1 MLFLKRLFG
10 TGKPAIMEETS
21 DRVDYDVSTNITP
34 EKIDQIMTSANT
46 GDTEDQ
52 CRLSREI
59 LEKNADIMQALST
72 RKNAVI
78 GCGWRLEPGDD
89 SEAARMAA
97 EQLQT
102 ALRECGGDGS
112 DAFDDLLEDLLGALL
127 PGFAVS
133 EILWQPGGGLTGF
146 HHVGQQHFTFV
157 DGYTPRLVTRDNPR
171 GEVIDRKRIIFHRVR
186 FHGGDPARGG
196 LIRPLAW
203 LHCFKTVGEKDL
215 LSFIERHGMP
225 FVAAKVDET
234 TFEREKNLVKRLI
247 RNFGSAGG
255 GIFTKNVELQL
266 LDSTSTGEA
275 YFRLLEYLEADAQS
289 SVRQDIL
296 ESDCRILQRT
306 INAQL
311 LKPWTEYNFG
321 GSVAAPQLVINCAAP
336 EDSEANANTL
346 KTLFEAGFEAD
357 EKEVSERFGWNLRR
371 RADETA
377 QAAPSA
383 APAASQEDQ
392 DAAHTLNLK
401 QKYDAMG
408 VAIRAGLLTATP
420 EIEEQTRKELG
431 LPPISDAVRK
441 AWAATGGIR
450 QPITL
455 KTAEEAAVSEALDV
469 DDRAAAAQPLPMAA
483 ERGSDPLEEWFGPV
497 QQELAALAGEELGEE
512 AFKKRLLS
520 LASGA
525 GFGDSGDFEQVL
537 ENVICAGIAAGRQ
550 QRAVKS

>member
-10 TGKPAIMEETS
+10 TGKPAIIEETS

-133 EILWQPGGGLTGF
+133 EILWLPGGGLAGF
-146 HHVGQQHFTFV
+146 HHIGQKNFTFV
-157 DGYTPRLVTRDNPR
+157 EGYTPRLVTSDNPR
-171 GEVIDRKRIIFHRVR
+171 GVEIDPKRIIFHRVR

-247 RNFGSAGG
+247 RNFG
-255 GIFTKNVELQL
+255 
-266 LDSTSTGEA
+266 
-275 YFRLLEYLEADAQS
+275 
-289 SVRQDIL
+289 
-296 ESDCRILQRT
+296 
-306 INAQL
+306 
-311 LKPWTEYNFG
+311 
-321 GSVAAPQLVINCAAP
+321 
-336 EDSEANANTL
+336 
-346 KTLFEAGFEAD
+346 
-357 EKEVSERFGWNLRR
+357 
-371 RADETA
+371 
-377 QAAPSA
+377 
-383 APAASQEDQ
+383 
-392 DAAHTLNLK
+392 
-401 QKYDAMG
+401 
-408 VAIRAGLLTATP
+408 
-420 EIEEQTRKELG
+420 
-431 LPPISDAVRK
+431 
-441 AWAATGGIR
+441 
-450 QPITL
+450 
-455 KTAEEAAVSEALDV
+455 
-469 DDRAAAAQPLPMAA
+469 
-483 ERGSDPLEEWFGPV
+483 
-497 QQELAALAGEELGEE
+497 
-512 AFKKRLLS
+512 
-520 LASGA
+520 
-525 GFGDSGDFEQVL
+525 
-537 ENVICAGIAAGRQ
+537 
-550 QRAVKS
+550 